1 MSNLRIAQ
9 KIRIKTLC
17 RNIFIDVDNIKALVP
32 NEMNSKLTNLFL
44 KDNDK
49 PYVLNKQSAYM
60 VQRLLESKRGIQR
73 GYVTS

>member
-1 MSNLRIAQ
+1 METQ

-49 PYVLNKQSAYM
+49 PYVLNKQSAYT
-60 VQRLLESKRGIQR
+60 VQRLLESREMLQH

>member
-1 MSNLRIAQ
+1 METQ

-49 PYVLNKQSAYM
+49 PYVLSKQSAFA
-60 VQRLLESKRGIQR
+60 VQRLLENKGVLQR
-73 GYVTS
+73 GYITS